1 MDSER
6 AAYLTL
12 GCLVEPGHRALGET
26 VLSRGPVGALSAL
39 LRGGI
44 SPELSAAAAARL
56 RGRAPAQLA
65 TAMLEHAERL
75 GARLVTPVDEEWP
88 SQLADLVRISH
99 GDSRKDRD
107 TLPPLCLWVRGGRAL
122 QDAFARSVAVV
133 GARAATSYGE
143 HAAAEIAFGLADR
156 GWTVVSGG
164 AYGIDSAAHRGALA
178 AGGLT
183 VAVLACG
190 VDRAYPASNASLF
203 ERIAVEGLVVSEWP
217 PGSDPHRHRFLV
229 RNRVIAAATRGTVVV
244 EASARSGARQTLRRA
259 RSLGRATMA
268 VPGPV
273 TSAMS
278 VGCHAELREEHTRL
292 VTGWADV
299 LEEVGMIGVDLAPLP
314 EGPRHERDTLDH
326 VCAQVL
332 DGLPRRGSAC
342 AEDIAASAGV
352 SVSDALRSLG
362 LLRIRGF
369 VVGHADGAYALAAP
383 SLSHPAT
390 PPGPPARSQPAPPP
404 PSQPA
409 PPPPGQP
416 APPPPGQPA
425 PLPPG

>member
-1 MDSER
+1 MITMDSDRVTMDSER

-12 GCLVEPGHRALGET
+12 GCLVEPGHRTLGEQ
-26 VLSRGPVGALSAL
+26 VLRRGPVGALSAL
-39 LRGGI
+39 LRGEI
-44 SPELSAAAAARL
+44 SPELAATAAARL
-56 RGRAPAQLA
+56 RGSAPQQLA
-65 TAMLEHAERL
+65 TAMLGHAERL
-75 GARLVTPVDEEWP
+75 GARLVTPADEEWP

-99 GDSRKDRD
+99 GESRKDRD
-107 TLPPLCLWVRGGRAL
+107 TLPPLCLWVRGGPAL
-122 QDAFARSVAVV
+122 HDAFARSVAVV

-190 VDRAYPASNASLF
+190 VDRAYPASNTSLF
-203 ERIAVEGLVVSEWP
+203 ERIAEEGLVVSEWP

-229 RNRVIAAATRGTVVV
+229 RNRMIAAATRGTVVV

-299 LEEVGMIGVDLAPLP
+299 LEEVGAIGVDLAPLP
-314 EGPRHERDTLDH
+314 QGPRHDRDTLDH
-326 VCAQVL
+326 VSAQVL

-352 SVSDALRSLG
+352 SVSDTLRSLG

-369 VVGHADGAYALAAP
+369 VVDRADGAYALATP
-383 SLSHPAT
+383 FLS
-390 PPGPPARSQPAPPP
+390 RPAPPVGQ
-404 PSQPA
+404 SGAPA
-409 PPPPGQP
+409 
-416 APPPPGQPA
+416 
-425 PLPPG
+425 